1 MSPSPKPRRPASSR
15 AAAAGLLLLAALALL
30 LGEAMR
36 RGLYTTSDEPEHLK
50 AARELADG
58 PGVVSNFEHPVV
70 MKLLAAAALRPER
83 PTPFVLETR
92 DGRRAFPW
100 LYAALVLVAGGWA
113 ARRSGALAGLAV
125 SATLVAEPTMRA
137 HSTLV
142 QSDLLLTLFLT
153 AAAAA
158 VDLAGSAAGRR
169 RRWLLLGAGVAY
181 GLGLASKYS
190 ALPFLAPFLAVAAVS
205 LLGRRRQPKAS
216 RAARRKA
223 PARVEGEGPPRA
235 RLVAAGKAVLL
246 LVGLP
251 SVVLAFAVQQAAL
264 SGTPLP
270 ELEAGIARKFEGLPE
285 GETALAAA
293 ERLPRGAAA
302 YAAGLL
308 WVKASATPGARYNY
322 FLGKVSGDG
331 FLLYFPVALA
341 LKLTTATV
349 LLLAGAALA
358 AGARL
363 ARGPALRRRRLAPL
377 LLRRSGVAA
386 ALGASYLAMAA
397 LSDVN
402 IGVRHVLPCV
412 PLFLVAAAGTLR
424 TLLCRRRR
432 LAAGLLLLAAL
443 LAAAEAFALRGREIP
458 FGNLLAGGPPGIRK
472 VLSDSNVEW
481 GEAQQALFDRV
492 DRGGLG
498 RVGAVIL
505 SLDVE
510 EAARHG
516 IRQVDE
522 LGAQPLDTVVMSVH
536 LHDLGVALAGNTES
550 YRNVAWLR
558 GWLVPLVLGVK
569 ERATSVEPL
578 GDSYLVYRLRPSS

>member
-1 MSPSPKPRRPASSR
+1 MSAPSRPRRQAAVRASC
-15 AAAAGLLLLAALALL
+15 AGLVLLAGLALL
-30 LGEAMR
+30 LGEGMR
-36 RGLYTTSDEPEHLK
+36 RGLYTTSDEPEHLR
-50 AARELADG
+50 AARELAYG

-70 MKLLAAAALRPER
+70 MKALAAAALRPER
-83 PTPFVLETR
+83 PAPFVLETR

-100 LYAALVLVAGGWA
+100 LYAALVLVAGSWA
-113 ARRSGALAGLAV
+113 ARRAGAVAGLAV
-125 SATLVAEPTMRA
+125 AALLVAEPTVRA
-137 HSTLV
+137 HATLV
-142 QSDLLLTLFLT
+142 QSDLLLTLFLAG
-153 AAAAA
+153 AAAG

-169 RRWLLLGAGVAY
+169 RRWLLLGAGLAY

-190 ALPFLAPFLAVAAVS
+190 ALPFLVPFLAVAAVS
-205 LLGRRRQPKAS
+205 VLGGGRSQRAP
-216 RAARRKA
+216 RAARRRAA
-223 PARVEGEGPPRA
+223 PGTGARERPRA
-235 RLVAAGKAVLL
+235 RLVAAGKPVLL

-251 SVVLAFAVQQAAL
+251 SVVVAFAVQQAAL

-285 GETALAAA
+285 GETALSAAG
-293 ERLPRGAAA
+293 RLPRGAAA
-302 YAAGLL
+302 YLAGLL

-322 FLGKVSGDG
+322 FRGEVSGDG
-331 FLLYFPVALA
+331 FLLYFPAALA

-349 LLLAGAALA
+349 LLLATAALA
-358 AGARL
+358 GVAGL
-363 ARGPALRRRRLAPL
+363 ARGPSRRRRRLAAL
-377 LLRRSGVAA
+377 LLRRAGVAA
-386 ALGASYLAMAA
+386 ALGGGYLAMAA

-402 IGVRHVLPCV
+402 IGVRHVLPSV

-424 TLLCRRRR
+424 TLLRRRRR
-432 LAAGLLLLAAL
+432 LAAGLLALAAL
-443 LAAAEAFALRGREIP
+443 LAGAEAFALRGREIP
-458 FGNLLAGGPPGIRK
+458 FGNLLAGGPPGVRK

-481 GEAQQALFDRV
+481 GESQQALFDRV
-492 DRGGLG
+492 DRGDLG

-522 LGAQPLDTVVMSVH
+522 LDARPLDTVVMSVH
-536 LHDLGVALAGNTES
+536 LHDLGVALARNTES

-569 ERATSVEPL
+569 ERAASVEPL
-578 GDSYLVYRLRPSS
+578 GDSYLVYRLRPSP